1 MVRMGVRGPEWLP
14 PAADSLADV
23 DQSSADR
30 FLWRRGDDPEF
41 SRPLNFTDAV
51 FAIAL
56 TLLALDLRIDRIA
69 GDPDSVTAM
78 WQSLG
83 DLLPQIVAYV
93 VAFVLL
99 GKYWLAHHRFAARL
113 AAVDPRFLALTLVYL
128 AFVAVLPFP
137 TSLIGGYEGN
147 PVSGSL
153 FALNLAAISGME
165 TILLLHAQRG
175 GLLTEGASPAMR
187 RWELLS
193 SLAPAAMFTATIPL
207 AFIDPTLMLVSW
219 LVIGVAIGRWCDRVR
234 PPA

>member
-1 MVRMGVRGPEWLP
+1 MEQSPTDGP
-14 PAADSLADV
+14 
-23 DQSSADR
+23 R
-30 FLWRRGDDPEF
+30 WRRGGDPEF

-69 GDPDSVTAM
+69 GNADSVTAM
-78 WQSLG
+78 WQALV
-83 DLLPQIVAYV
+83 DLFPQVIAYV
-93 VAFVLL
+93 VAFFLL

-113 AAVDPRFLALTLVYL
+113 GAVDSRFLTLTLVYL

-147 PVSGSL
+147 PLSGVL

-165 TILLLHAQRG
+165 TVMLLHAQRHH
-175 GLLTEGASPAMR
+175 LLMDGASAQMR
-187 RWELLS
+187 RWELLC

-207 AFIDPTLMLVSW
+207 AFVDPTWMLLSW
-219 LVIGVAIGRWCDRVR
+219 LVFGIGLSRWSDRAR
-234 PPA
+234 PTA